1 MAKERAVVGFISRED
16 YAEFRAIC
24 VDGDGMPSDYKVF
37 LKTYNQELSDLRA
50 SGVSP
55 TQMNIKP
62 GELASWCKANGH
74 AIDNKGRTAYAN
86 FVFSGLNIKSP
97 ELNLKSRN

>member
-1 MAKERAVVGFISRED
+1 MAKKPAVVGFISRED

-24 VDGDGMPSDYKVF
+24 IDGDGMPNDYKVF
-37 LKTYNQELSDLRA
+37 LKNYNQELGELRA

-62 GELASWCKANGH
+62 GELAAWCKANGH
-74 AIDNKGRTAYAN
+74 AIDSGGRAAYAK

-97 ELNLKSRN
+97 ELNARR